1 MGGDSSYI
9 REGNGGG
16 GVPPPIEEGNGGDPP
31 YREGNGGEPL
41 QLWRGMEGLII

>member
-16 GVPPPIEEGNGGDPP
+16 RGTPPIEEGNGGDPSIW
-31 YREGNGGEPL
+31 GGEPL
-41 QLWRGMEGLII
+41 QLKRGKEGLII